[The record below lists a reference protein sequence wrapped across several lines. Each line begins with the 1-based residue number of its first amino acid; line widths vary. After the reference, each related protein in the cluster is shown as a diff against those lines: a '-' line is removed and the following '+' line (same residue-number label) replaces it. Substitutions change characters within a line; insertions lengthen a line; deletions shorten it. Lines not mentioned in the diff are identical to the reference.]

1 MKKVK
6 SLLALALCGT
16 LCLGLAGCGKD
27 QTVVSA
33 GDYKA
38 SAAVY
43 VLNQMNA
50 LSEVTTQEG
59 YDSTLDP
66 IWDNQ
71 IDGQSMEDWVNNRAL
86 DLTKEYVAVNK
97 LFEDKGLSLSEEEQT
112 NITDSME
119 NSFPLYEELYTQIG
133 VADSSYED
141 YMVFNARYQELF
153 LDRYQEGG
161 EAAVSEEDLRSYYC
175 DNFDEVKVLSFSY
188 TEPTETDGSDTTS
201 SDTSTDTSTDTQE
214 EDTTSPEAVQANAQS
229 YLDRIQ
235 NGENVDDVIYAYRQ
249 STASDPSSVTRSESV
264 DNITV
269 IPAGGDNTT
278 TYSDDV
284 INQMVEIAPGDSDLI
299 QDSENS
305 RYYVVYKMDQDSNT
319 EYYDANRDNI
329 LYEMKNEEF
338 EQYLIDYADNEMGAT
353 VNGMI
358 QGRYSCKKVY
368 DDQNEFMNNL
378 YSQYYGS

>member
-1 MKKVK
+1 M
-6 SLLALALCGT
+6 
-16 LCLGLAGCGKD
+16 
-27 QTVVSA
+27 
-33 GDYKA
+33 
-38 SAAVY
+38 
-43 VLNQMNA
+43 
-50 LSEVTTQEG
+50 
-59 YDSTLDP
+59 
-66 IWDNQ
+66 
-71 IDGQSMEDWVNNRAL
+71 
-86 DLTKEYVAVNK
+86 
-97 LFEDKGLSLSEEEQT
+97 
-112 NITDSME
+112 
-119 NSFPLYEELYTQIG
+119 
-133 VADSSYED
+133 
-141 YMVFNARYQELF
+141 
-153 LDRYQEGG
+153 
-161 EAAVSEEDLRSYYC
+161 SEEDLRSYYC

-201 SDTSTDTSTDTQE
+201 SDTSTDTQE

-229 YLDRIQ
+229 YLDQIQ

-284 INQMVEIAPGDSDLI
+284 INQMVEIAPGDSALI

>member
-153 LDRYQEGG
+153 LDRYQESG

-188 TEPTETDGSDTTS
+188 TEPTEEDSSEDTS
-201 SDTSTDTSTDTQE
+201 SDTSTDTQE

-284 INQMVEIAPGDSDLI
+284 INQMVEIAPGDSALI

-305 RYYVVYKMDQDSNT
+305 RYYVVYKMESGQQH
-319 EYYDANRDNI
+319 RI
-329 LYEMKNEEF
+329 LRRQPGQHSLRNEKRR
-338 EQYLIDYADNEMGAT
+338 
-353 VNGMI
+353 V
-358 QGRYSCKKVY
+358 
-368 DDQNEFMNNL
+368 
-378 YSQYYGS
+378 

>member
-86 DLTKEYVAVNK
+86 ALTKEYVAVNK

-153 LDRYQEGG
+153 FEQ
-161 EAAVSEEDLRSYYC
+161 VSGRRRS
-175 DNFDEVKVLSFSY
+175 
-188 TEPTETDGSDTTS
+188 
-201 SDTSTDTSTDTQE
+201 
-214 EDTTSPEAVQANAQS
+214 
-229 YLDRIQ
+229 
-235 NGENVDDVIYAYRQ
+235 
-249 STASDPSSVTRSESV
+249 RSE
-264 DNITV
+264 
-269 IPAGGDNTT
+269 
-278 TYSDDV
+278 
-284 INQMVEIAPGDSDLI
+284 
-299 QDSENS
+299 
-305 RYYVVYKMDQDSNT
+305 R
-319 EYYDANRDNI
+319 R
-329 LYEMKNEEF
+329 
-338 EQYLIDYADNEMGAT
+338 
-353 VNGMI
+353 
-358 QGRYSCKKVY
+358 
-368 DDQNEFMNNL
+368 
-378 YSQYYGS
+378 GSAQLLLRQLR

>member
-6 SLLALALCGT
+6 SLLALALCGA
-16 LCLGLAGCGKD
+16 LCLSLAGCGKD

-86 DLTKEYVAVNK
+86 DLTREYVAVNK
-97 LFEDKGLSLSEEEQT
+97 LFEEKGLSLSEEEQT
-112 NITDSME
+112 NIDSSME

-153 LDRYQEGG
+153 LNRYQEGG

-175 DNFDEVKVLSFSY
+175 DNFDEVKLLSFSY
-188 TEPTETDGSDTTS
+188 TEPTEEESSSDTT
-201 SDTSTDTSTDTQE
+201 SDTSTDSTE
-214 EDTTSPEAVQANAQS
+214 EEADDTSPEAVQATAQS

-249 STASDPSSVTRSESV
+249 STASDPDSVTKAESI

-269 IPAGGDNTT
+269 IPANGDNTT

-284 INQMVEIAPGDSDLI
+284 INQMVEIASGDSALI

-305 RYYVVYKMDQDSNT
+305 CYYVVYKMDQDSNT

-329 LYEMKNEEF
+329 LYEMKNQEF
-338 EQYLIDYADNEMGAT
+338 EQYLIDYANNEMGAT

-368 DDQNEFMNNL
+368 DDQNTFMNNL